1 MYHFKLYKAEDIN
14 NKFSVRNGE
23 TKLGE
28 QIEFVK
34 KIDNLR
40 QLESSIVILG
50 IPESYGPRSNY
61 GKHGAENAWQAF
73 LNAFLNIQHNSFISD
88 KKIVL
93 LGAFDLKQ
101 LETSEESINQLRKTT
116 QEIDDLVYPLIH
128 TISESGH
135 TPIVI
140 GGGHNNCYPIIK
152 GVSMAKK
159 EAIQSINIDPHADF
173 RVVEGRHSG
182 NGFSY
187 AFNDGLLDK
196 YHVFGLHEN
205 YNSQYIINQF
215 KENEKLDFTSFEEI
229 LFNNTLIEKLRKA
242 IEFFGK
248 QSIGIEIDLD
258 SILNMPSSA
267 FTPSGFSVEEV
278 RKILNVILKSKSA
291 NYLHICEGAPNNN
304 KEALIVGKTISYLV
318 SDFIK
323 HY

>member
-34 KIDNLR
+34 KIDDLR

-50 IPESYGPRSNY
+50 IPESYGPRANY
-61 GKHGAENAWQAF
+61 GKYGAENAWQAF

-205 YNSQYIINQF
+205 YNSQYIIN
-215 KENEKLDFTSFEEI
+215 
-229 LFNNTLIEKLRKA
+229 TLIEKLRKA

-258 SILNMPSSA
+258 CILNMPSSA

-291 NYLHICEGAPNNN
+291 NYLHICEGAPNDN

-323 HY
+323 HYWF